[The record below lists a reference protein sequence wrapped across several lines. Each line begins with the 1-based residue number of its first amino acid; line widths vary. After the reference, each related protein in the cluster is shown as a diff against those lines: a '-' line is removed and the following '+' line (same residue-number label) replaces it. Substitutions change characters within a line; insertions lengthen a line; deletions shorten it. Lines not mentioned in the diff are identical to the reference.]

1 MPTEKG
7 PYILGNMVYSGL
19 DPARLCHK
27 QNVRVL
33 AKLLYWNLNLSDVIC
48 KWNLP
53 EVSES

>member
-53 EVSES
+53 DVSES